1 MVRTGGRQTVRKLS
15 STGVRARVRVI
26 GLEPSGRHTV
36 RNMSSTGVRARVRVI
51 RLEPVAVRP

>member
-51 RLEPVAVRP
+51 YG